1 MLSSFTGM
9 ANTRTGADAPTPVPA
24 PLDGRKLT
32 PGTRAYRRA
41 ITALFAAGVA
51 VFLLLYVTQGLLPEI
66 SDELRITPAEAS
78 LTVSATTAA
87 IAIALLPL
95 SALSEKYGRTRVMTA
110 SVFSAS
116 VIGLALPFVTDT
128 GAFVALRALQGVAL
142 AGLPATAMAYL
153 AEEVSPK
160 AVSSAI
166 GLYLAGNSIGGMS
179 SRFVA
184 GLVAQWSSWRVSLG
198 VLGVIALLCA
208 VVFRLTVPKAANFR
222 SAPVNPGAV
231 ARTVRGHL
239 ANPLLLRLYFLGAL
253 FMVVFGAVF
262 TVLGYRLS
270 APPFGLP
277 EGVIGAFFLIYLVG
291 TVTSTYIGRLAERF
305 GRRTALYGGMV
316 LASAGVLVT
325 IADSVVAIVAGLV
338 LVTAGFFTGHVI
350 ASSSVSS
357 NAATGRAQA
366 SAVYLTIYYIGNSIG
381 GTLAASAY
389 HGAGWTGVVVV
400 CLASMGSA
408 ALIAVRKI

>member
-1 MLSSFTGM
+1 MVKT
-9 ANTRTGADAPTPVPA
+9 TTGAGAPSPVTPATGGARLA
-24 PLDGRKLT
+24 PGD
-32 PGTRAYRRA
+32 PAYRRA

-87 IAIALLPL
+87 IAFALLPL

-110 SVFSAS
+110 SVFTAA
-116 VIGLALPFVTDT
+116 VIGLVLPFVT
-128 GAFVALRALQGVAL
+128 GLGPFIALRALQGVAL

-153 AEEVSPK
+153 AEEVSPA

-198 VLGVIALLCA
+198 VLGVIALCCA
-208 VVFRLTVPKAANFR
+208 VVFRVTVPKAAHFR
-222 SAPVNPGAV
+222 AAPIHPRAV
-231 ARTVRGHL
+231 ARTVGGHL
-239 ANPLLLRLYFLGAL
+239 RTPLLLRLYVLGAL

-270 APPFGLP
+270 AAPFHLP

-291 TVTSTYIGRLAERF
+291 TVTSARVGRIAERF
-305 GRRTALYGGMV
+305 DRRTALYGGIV
-316 LASAGVLVT
+316 VASAGVLVT
-325 IADSVVAIVAGLV
+325 VADSVAAIVAGLV
-338 LVTAGFFTGHVI
+338 LITAGFFTGHVI
-350 ASSSVSS
+350 ASSSVS
-357 NAATGRAQA
+357 ATATTGRAQA
-366 SAVYLTIYYIGNSIG
+366 SAVYLTIYYVANSVG

-400 CLASMGSA
+400 CLTAMGLA
-408 ALIAVRKI
+408 ALVAVRRI

>member
-1 MLSSFTGM
+1 MVDT
-9 ANTRTGADAPTPVPA
+9 TTGAGAPSPVPA
-24 PLDGRKLT
+24 APPGNTRLT

-87 IAIALLPL
+87 IAVALLPL
-95 SALSEKYGRTRVMTA
+95 SALSERYGRTRVMTI
-110 SVFSAS
+110 SVFTAS
-116 VIGLALPFVTDT
+116 VIGLALPFVTDI
-128 GAFVALRALQGVAL
+128 GAFIALRALQGLAV

-160 AVSSAI
+160 AVASAI

-184 GLVAQWSSWRVSLG
+184 GLVAQWSNWRASLG
-198 VLGVIALLCA
+198 VLGIVALLCA
-208 VVFRLTVPKAANFR
+208 VVFRLTVPKAANF
-222 SAPVNPGAV
+222 APALVNPRAV
-231 ARTVRGHL
+231 ARTVSGHL
-239 ANPLLLRLYFLGAL
+239 RNPLLLRLYFLGAL

-270 APPFGLP
+270 AAPFGLP

-291 TVTSTYIGRLAERF
+291 TVTSAYIGRFAERF
-305 GRRTALYGGMV
+305 GRRPVLYAGMV
-316 LASAGVLVT
+316 VAAAGVLVT
-325 IADSVVAIVAGLV
+325 VADSVAAIVAGLV

-400 CLASMGSA
+400 CLVAMGLA
-408 ALIAVRKI
+408 AVIAVRKI

>member
-1 MLSSFTGM
+1 MVDT
-9 ANTRTGADAPTPVPA
+9 TTGAGAPSPVSA
-24 PLDGRKLT
+24 TAGTAELA

-110 SVFSAS
+110 SVFTAS
-116 VIGLALPFVTDT
+116 VIGLALPFVTDL

-184 GLVAQWSSWRVSLG
+184 GLVAQWSDWRVSLG
-198 VLGVIALLCA
+198 VLGVIALCCA
-208 VVFRLTVPKAANFR
+208 VVFRLTVPRAANFR
-222 SAPVNPGAV
+222 SVPVNPGAV
-231 ARTVRGHL
+231 ARTVSGHL
-239 ANPLLLRLYFLGAL
+239 RNPLLLRLYFLGAL

-270 APPFGLP
+270 AAPFGLP

-291 TVTSTYIGRLAERF
+291 TVTSTCIGRFAERF
-305 GRRTALYGGMV
+305 GRRTALYAGMAV
-316 LASAGVLVT
+316 ASAGVVVT
-325 IADSVVAIVAGLV
+325 VVNGVVAIVAGLV
-338 LVTAGFFTGHVI
+338 LVTVGFFTGHVI

-400 CLASMGSA
+400 CLASMGLA
-408 ALIAVRKI
+408 ALIAVRRI

>member
-1 MLSSFTGM
+1 MVDT
-9 ANTRTGADAPTPVPA
+9 TTGAGAPSPVPA
-24 PLDGRKLT
+24 APPGNTRLA

-87 IAIALLPL
+87 IAVALLPL
-95 SALSEKYGRTRVMTA
+95 SALSERYGRTRVMTI
-110 SVFSAS
+110 SVFTAS
-116 VIGLALPFVTDT
+116 VIGLALPFVTDI
-128 GAFVALRALQGVAL
+128 GAFIALRALQGLAV

-160 AVSSAI
+160 AVASAI

-184 GLVAQWSSWRVSLG
+184 GLVAQWSNWRVSLG
-198 VLGVIALLCA
+198 VLGIVALLCA
-208 VVFRLTVPKAANFR
+208 VVFRLTVPKAANFAP
-222 SAPVNPGAV
+222 APVNPRAV
-231 ARTVRGHL
+231 ARTVSGHL
-239 ANPLLLRLYFLGAL
+239 RNPLLLRLYFLGAL

-270 APPFGLP
+270 AAPFGLP

-291 TVTSTYIGRLAERF
+291 TVTSAYIGRFAERF
-305 GRRTALYGGMV
+305 GRRPVLYAGMV
-316 LASAGVLVT
+316 VAAAGVLVT
-325 IADSVVAIVAGLV
+325 VADSVAAIVAGLV

-400 CLASMGSA
+400 CLVAMGLA
-408 ALIAVRKI
+408 AVIAVRKI

>member
-1 MLSSFTGM
+1 MVDIHTGPG
-9 ANTRTGADAPTPVPA
+9 APSPVSPPTGDT
-24 PLDGRKLT
+24 KLT

-41 ITALFAAGVA
+41 ITGLFAAGVA
-51 VFLLLYVTQGLLPEI
+51 VFLLLYVNQGLLPEI
-66 SDELRITPAEAS
+66 SAELRITPAEAS

-87 IAIALLPL
+87 IAVALLPL

-110 SVFSAS
+110 AVFTAS
-116 VIGLALPFVTDT
+116 VIGLALPFVTDIR
-128 GAFVALRALQGVAL
+128 AFIALRALQGVAV

-153 AEEVSPK
+153 AEEVSAK

-184 GLVAQWSSWRVSLG
+184 GLVAQWSNWRVSLG

-222 SAPVNPGAV
+222 SAPINPGAV
-231 ARTVRGHL
+231 ARTVSAHL
-239 ANPLLLRLYFLGAL
+239 RNPLLLRLYFLGAL

-270 APPFGLP
+270 AAPFGLP

-305 GRRTALYGGMV
+305 GRRTVLYAGIAV
-316 LASAGVLVT
+316 ASAGVLVT
-325 IADSVVAIVAGLV
+325 VLDSIAAIVAGLV

-381 GTLAASAY
+381 GTLAASVY

-400 CLASMGSA
+400 CLASMGLA

>member
-1 MLSSFTGM
+1 MVHF
-9 ANTRTGADAPTPVPA
+9 RTGAPAPTP
-24 PLDGRKLT
+24 LT
-32 PGTRAYRRA
+32 PPADASKLVPGTSAYRRA

-51 VFLLLYVTQGLLPEI
+51 VFLLLYVNQGLLPEI
-66 SDELRITPAEAS
+66 SDELQVTPAVAS

-87 IAIALLPL
+87 VALALLPL

-110 SVFSAS
+110 AVFAS
-116 VIGLALPFVTDT
+116 TVIGLALPFATDIRV
-128 GAFVALRALQGVAL
+128 FIALRALQGVAV

-184 GLVAQWSSWRVSLG
+184 GLVAQWSNWRVSLG
-198 VLGVIALLCA
+198 VLGVVALLCA
-208 VVFRLTVPKAANFR
+208 VVFRLTVPAAAHFR
-222 SAPVNPGAV
+222 SAPINPKAV
-231 ARTVRGHL
+231 ARTVSGHL
-239 ANPLLLRLYFLGAL
+239 RNPLLLRLYFLGAL

-270 APPFGLP
+270 VAPFDLP

-291 TVTSTYIGRLAERF
+291 TVTSTYVGRFAERF
-305 GRRTALYGGMV
+305 GRRTALYAGIV
-316 LASAGVLVT
+316 VVTAGVLVT
-325 IADSVVAIVAGLV
+325 VFDSIVAIVVGLV
-338 LVTAGFFTGHVI
+338 LVTAGFFTGHVV

-357 NAATGRAQA
+357 NAPTGRAQA
-366 SAVYLTIYYIGNSIG
+366 SALYLTIYYVGNSIG
-381 GTLAASAY
+381 GTVAAAAY
-389 HGAGWTGVVVV
+389 HGVGWLGVVVV
-400 CLASMGSA
+400 CLASMGLA
-408 ALIAVRKI
+408 ALIAVRRF